1 MGLLGAIP
9 RIDESGD
16 DPLVPIEGTPPSLVD
31 LPPGC
36 PFAPRCPL
44 MRTECDTAPPPLR
57 MIHDDHHTACLEPFG
72 YRLPEQAA

>member
-1 MGLLGAIP
+1 M
-9 RIDESGD
+9 
-16 DPLVPIEGTPPSLVD
+16 
-31 LPPGC
+31 PPGC